1 MSSIDLD
8 RVRRLLR
15 SPIESD
21 RRRALTMIEQSNDL
35 NALSAVLGDVLEAMK
50 RETDRDI
57 KRQGQALLNA
67 RRGELVE
74 VLWEQFSQDPAS
86 RRKLFAPS
94 TREAPPVQAVKFS
107 ASSVIKLLFWLMLSL
122 GVGASLVLYFMAY
135 QS

>member
-1 MSSIDLD
+1 MSGIDLD

-67 RRGELVE
+67 RRGELAE
-74 VLWEQFSQDPAS
+74 ALWEQFSQDPAS
-86 RRKLFAPS
+86 LQNLFAPP
-94 TREAPPVQAVKFS
+94 TPPVREGGFS
-107 ASSVIKLLFWLMLSL
+107 ASSVVKLLFGLMLSL
-122 GVGASLVLYFMAY
+122 AVGASLVLYFMAY